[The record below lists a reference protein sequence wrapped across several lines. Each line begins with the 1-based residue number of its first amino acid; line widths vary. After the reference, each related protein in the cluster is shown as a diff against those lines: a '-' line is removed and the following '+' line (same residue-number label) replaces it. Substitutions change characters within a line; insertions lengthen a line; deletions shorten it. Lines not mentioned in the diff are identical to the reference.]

1 MANRKSNFLL
11 VNTVAALRP
20 ASLTNFQHT
29 REKTTRDDQQR
40 TQSLVRDLIR
50 EADLRLQRF
59 LQHIEV
65 ARLMK
70 SKPLDNMEFMQ
81 WMKSYVDGQTGGLAI
96 DGYDGAARR
105 AGSRTGDIRSG
116 APGRRRPVRP
126 PPAAWGG
133 PLPVTAFRSIFNRLQ
148 PSHASGR
155 SWR

>member
-1 MANRKSNFLL
+1 MRLLL
-11 VNTVAALRP
+11 V
-20 ASLTNFQHT
+20 
-29 REKTTRDDQQR
+29 
-40 TQSLVRDLIR
+40 
-50 EADLRLQRF
+50 

-81 WMKSYVDGQTGGLAI
+81 WMKSYVDGQTGGLPI

-126 PPAAWGG
+126 PHAARGD
-133 PLPVTAFRSIFNRLQ
+133 PLPVTASRSIINCRQ
-148 PSHASGR
+148 PCHASGQ
-155 SWR
+155 SWETIFRGDKMSLEAGVALQNDEQTAPLQFRQ